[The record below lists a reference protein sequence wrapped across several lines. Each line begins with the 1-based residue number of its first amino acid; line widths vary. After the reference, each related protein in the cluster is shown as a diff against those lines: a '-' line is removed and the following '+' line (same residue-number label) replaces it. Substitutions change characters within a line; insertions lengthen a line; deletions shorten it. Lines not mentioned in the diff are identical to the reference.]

1 MTELTS
7 TEIRDQADKL
17 RAEVARVERIGFGP
31 TVGAA
36 LEPHH
41 VATLDLMRGA
51 ADLLDR
57 LASEEA

>member
-1 MTELTS
+1 MTDSSEF
-7 TEIRDQADKL
+7 RDQADKL

-41 VATLDLMRGA
+41 VATLDLIRDS

-57 LASEEA
+57 LASDEA